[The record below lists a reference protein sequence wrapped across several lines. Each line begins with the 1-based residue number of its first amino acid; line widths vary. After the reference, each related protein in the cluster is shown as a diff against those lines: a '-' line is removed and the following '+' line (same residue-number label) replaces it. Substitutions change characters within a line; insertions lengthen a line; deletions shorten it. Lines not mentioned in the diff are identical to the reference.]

1 MMVGML
7 ALFCLRLATG
17 LSAALLILSP
27 SQINPRFYR
36 THFLAILGLV
46 CAGAIF
52 LFSHA
57 NPWLTSVLIISLVSA
72 FLGSLVW
79 SLQGAPGGRVMIA
92 ITTASLVGSLV
103 ASNIHSVNGYVDNQG
118 GARFLIND
126 LASAWLL
133 GTATTAM
140 LMGHSYLIAP
150 AMSLTPLMRLLAALA
165 SAVLLQAGL
174 AGWGLW
180 SWTREASSVNLNSVI
195 LYWLPLRWAMSFLGP
210 LVFGWMAW
218 QSARIRS
225 TQSATGILYVVV
237 VFCYLGELTGQLLLT
252 ETGFCL

>member
-1 MMVGML
+1 ML

-17 LSAALLILSP
+17 LCASLLILSP

-36 THFLAILGLV
+36 THFLTILGFALAAAIL
-46 CAGAIF
+46 
-52 LFSHA
+52 LFDKGI
-57 NPWLTSVLIISLVSA
+57 PLLTLLLAMGMASA
-72 FLGSLVW
+72 FLGSIVW
-79 SLQGAPGGRVMIA
+79 SLHGAPGGRLAVAATLIC
-92 ITTASLVGSLV
+92 LV
-103 ASNIHSVNGYVDNQG
+103 AAFLVLDLGAGHNG
-118 GARFLIND
+118 GAVQGPTLHLANN

-150 AMSLTPLMRLLAALA
+150 AMSLTPLLRLLAALA
-165 SAVLLQAGL
+165 TAVFFQAAL
-174 AGWGLW
+174 AGWSLW
-180 SWTREASSVNLNSVI
+180 SWTHEQSSVNLENVTV
-195 LYWLPLRWAMSFLGP
+195 YWLPLRWSMSFLGP
-210 LVFGWMAW
+210 LLFGWMAW

-237 VFCYLGELTGQLLLT
+237 VLCFLGELTGQLLLS

>member
-1 MMVGML
+1 MVGML
-7 ALFCLRLATG
+7 ALFCIRLATG
-17 LSAALLILSP
+17 LSTALLILSP

-36 THFLAILGLV
+36 THFLAMLGLA

-52 LFSHA
+52 LINTA
-57 NPWLTSVLIISLVSA
+57 CPWLTLFLAASVVSS
-72 FLGSLVW
+72 FLGSLIW

-92 ITTASLVGSLV
+92 ITSASLIGSLV
-103 ASNIHSVNGYVDNQG
+103 AWNMRSTASFDGSQG
-118 GARFLIND
+118 RIWFLVSD
-126 LASAWLL
+126 LTSAWLL

-150 AMSLTPLMRLLAALA
+150 AMSLTPLMRLLAGLA
-165 SAVLLQAGL
+165 CAVLLQAGL

-180 SWTREASSVNLNSVI
+180 SWTRAQSSVNLDNVI
-195 LYWLPLRWAMSFLGP
+195 VYWLPLRWAMSFLGP
-210 LVFGWMAW
+210 LVLGWMAW

-237 VFCYLGELTGQLLLT
+237 VFCFLGELTGQLLLS

>member
-1 MMVGML
+1 ML

-17 LSAALLILSP
+17 LGAALLILSP

-36 THFLAILGLV
+36 THFLAILGLA

-52 LFSHA
+52 LIGPA
-57 NPWLTSVLIISLVSA
+57 NPWLTSFLAVSLGSA
-72 FLGSLVW
+72 FVGSLAW
-79 SLQGAPGGRVMIA
+79 FLQGAPGGRVMIVV
-92 ITTASLVGSLV
+92 TTASLIGSLIARNMRLLDSSEV
-103 ASNIHSVNGYVDNQG
+103 SQG
-118 GARFLIND
+118 KVWFLIGD

-165 SAVLLQAGL
+165 SAVLVQAGL
-174 AGWGLW
+174 AGWGGW
-180 SWTREASSVNLNSVI
+180 SWTREASSVNLNTVVV
-195 LYWLPLRWAMSFLGP
+195 YWLPLRWAMSFLGP

-237 VFCYLGELTGQLLLT
+237 VFCFLGELTGQLLQQ